1 MVAISCRGASSPQA
15 APSPASA
22 APASGT
28 TASSTHS
35 CPSGSPNMT
44 APAAAVTSAPGR
56 VNEAN
61 AAAAPSTTEAAGTGS
76 VA

>member
-1 MVAISCRGASSPQA
+1 
-15 APSPASA
+15 
-22 APASGT
+22 
-28 TASSTHS
+28 
-35 CPSGSPNMT
+35 MT